1 MTSSPLW
8 RGGGRIFPNS
18 PDENFTQKLNRKMY
32 RAGVAVILSQ
42 LLRDGRVIV
51 VDDFTVAAPKTRL
64 VAEKLKALGLEKAL
78 VVTDRIDDNLALAFR
93 NLPNLQIVETHQ
105 ADPVSLL
112 RFPKI
117 VLTAGA
123 VAKFE
128 EVFA

>member
-1 MTSSPLW
+1 
-8 RGGGRIFPNS
+8 
-18 PDENFTQKLNRKMY
+18 
-32 RAGVAVILSQ
+32 
-42 LLRDGRVIV
+42 LRDGRVIV